1 MTRLLGTMRADFG
14 LVRARRGVLRRA
26 EALYQLGSALT
37 LSRPTDWSR
46 RSQRAFAR
54 LVRELS
60 AVVPTVPSPALKGDA
75 TTARSLL
82 RAARRPIWRL
92 FWCSAGLLT
101 VVAAAVLASAG
112 VAALVSPRARRWMA
126 PPDLAL
132 SARITTSSVF
142 PDTPAPG
149 TVPPHQQPFFFH
161 TNAEDHPWIT
171 FDLPHIANVRTV
183 RITTR
188 TDCCR
193 ERTVPLNIEVPDGQ
207 GGWRLVCQRRVPFSS
222 WTCDTG
228 GVATAVVRVR
238 LAAHDMLHLSQVQIF
253 Q

>member
-1 MTRLLGTMRADFG
+1 MSL
-14 LVRARRGVLRRA
+14 
-26 EALYQLGSALT
+26 
-37 LSRPTDWSR
+37 
-46 RSQRAFAR
+46 
-54 LVRELS
+54 
-60 AVVPTVPSPALKGDA
+60 VVPAWPSPVLNQDA
-75 TTARSLL
+75 TAARSLL

-92 FWCSAGLLT
+92 VWYSAGLLA
-101 VVAAAVLASAG
+101 VVAAAVVASAG

-126 PPDLAL
+126 APDLAL
-132 SARITTSSVF
+132 SARLTTSSVF

-161 TNAEDHPWIT
+161 TNAEDHPWIS
-171 FDLPHIANVRTV
+171 FDLPHTANVRTV

-188 TDCCR
+188 TDCCK

-238 LAAHDMLHLSQVQIF
+238 LAAHNMLHLSQVQIF
-253 Q
+253 E